1 MTEEQVR
8 EIARQAGFHI
18 IDSAIWS
25 ELAKRFIAELLKQI
39 EQENKNV

>member
-1 MTEEQVR
+1 MTEEQIR

-25 ELAKRFIAELLKQI
+25 ELARRFIAELLKQI
-39 EQENKNV
+39 EQEKNCV

>member
-18 IDSAIWS
+18 IDSSIWS

-39 EQENKNV
+39 EQENRNV

>member
-1 MTEEQVR
+1 VTEQQVR

-39 EQENKNV
+39 EQEKNRV